1 MNNQNKLHGENVIP
15 AGYKRTEVGVIPND
29 WDEINLNSIVSGLE
43 AGVSVNSIDQ
53 VDAYSHGKHILK
65 TSCVS
70 NGHFD
75 GYEKKSILPTDVK
88 RAKCS
93 PVKGGIIVSRMNT
106 PALVGEV
113 GYVAESNLDSFL
125 PDRLWQ
131 MKFKK
136 DVARNPKWLA
146 TLLSFPPFSKKIKDT
161 ATGTSGSMKNISK
174 SAFLSLKLP
183 WPTLKEQNI
192 IGTVLSD
199 ADALITALEQLIAKK
214 QAIKTATMQQLLTGR
229 TRLPQYAKHPDGTI
243 KSYKHTELGLIPV
256 DWIISTI
263 DECANK
269 VGSGKTPSGG
279 SSVYTEAGH
288 PFVRSQ
294 NIGWGKLELSD
305 VAYISDAIHKTFPST
320 ELAENDVLLNITGA
334 SIGRCALSDFRI
346 AGGNV
351 NQHVCIIRVNSDK
364 LIPKL
369 LVELMNAD
377 IGQNQI
383 DSFQAGGNRE
393 GLNFSQVRQLRF
405 AIPISLE
412 EQNTIAT
419 ILSDM
424 DTELVA
430 LEQRLAKVRDIKQGM
445 MQQLLT
451 GRIRLPL
458 EQQP

>member
-1 MNNQNKLHGENVIP
+1 MMKNQNKLHGENVIP

-136 DVARNPKWLA
+136 DVAHNPKWLA

-192 IGTVLSD
+192 IGTALSD

-229 TRLPQYAKHPDGTI
+229 TRLPQFAKHPNGCVKGY
-243 KSYKHTELGLIPV
+243 KSCELGVIPD
-256 DWIISTI
+256 DW
-263 DECANK
+263 N
-269 VGSGKTPSGG
+269 
-279 SSVYTEAGH
+279 VYTFDDLIEFCSSGATPYRGNKN
-288 PFVRSQ
+288 FYTGSIRWITSGEL
-294 NIGWGKLELSD
+294 NYCIINDTLEK
-305 VAYISDAIHKTFPST
+305 ISDEAVKRSNLKIHPAGTF
-320 ELAENDVLLNITGA
+320 LMAITGLEA
-334 SIGRCALSDFRI
+334 
-346 AGGNV
+346 AGTRGACGIV
-351 NQHVCIIRVNSDK
+351 GQPAATNQSCMAIYPNE
-364 LIPKL
+364 KL
-369 LVELMNAD
+369 LSAYLYHWYVYNGETLAFKYCQ
-377 IGQNQI
+377 GTKQL
-383 DSFQAGGNRE
+383 SYTAG
-393 GLNFSQVRQLRF
+393 LLRT
-405 AIPISLE
+405 IPLYIPNMVE
-412 EQNTIAT
+412 EQAAIAT

-424 DTELVA
+424 DSELSV
-430 LEQRLAKVRDIKQGM
+430 LEEKIAKIRDIKQGM

-458 EQQP
+458 DQQP